1 MQKISTSLIIG
12 LMGLF
17 LLSACKT
24 LKMNNIKTPEIID
37 SNIIEMETTLGTI
50 KLELFD
56 NTPGHRDNFKKLV
69 KQGFYDSLLFHRV
82 IPEFMIQG
90 GDPDSKDA
98 KPGVQL
104 GMGGPGYTIPAEL
117 TKTDTSLANVHI
129 KGMLAAARMGD
140 QMNPQK
146 ASSGSQFY
154 IVEGKKVDENLLNQ
168 VESVRQFK
176 YSEEQRSAYKEFG
189 GTPHLDAEYTVFGK
203 IIGGLDVIEKIA
215 VVACDRGNRPTED
228 VRIISAKMVKE

>member
-1 MQKISTSLIIG
+1 MKIISKSLMIG
-12 LMGLF
+12 LLGIM

-24 LKMNNIKTPEIID
+24 LKMNNKTPEMID

-50 KLELFD
+50 KIELFD

-98 KPGVQL
+98 KSGVQL
-104 GMGGPGYTIPAEL
+104 GMGGPGYTIPAEFNM
-117 TKTDTSLANVHI
+117 TDTSLANVHI

-154 IVEGKKVDENLLNQ
+154 IVQGKKVEESMLNQ
-168 VESVRQFK
+168 IEAYRNFK
-176 YSEEQRSAYKEFG
+176 YSEEQRNAYTEMG
-189 GTPHLDAEYTVFGK
+189 GTPHLDAEYTVFGR
-203 IIGGLDVIEKIA
+203 IVSGMDVIDKVA

-228 VRIISAKMVKE
+228 IRIIKATMVKE

>member
-1 MQKISTSLIIG
+1 MQKISRSLIIG

-24 LKMNNIKTPEIID
+24 LKMNNNKTPEMID
-37 SNIIEMETTLGTI
+37 SNIIEMVTTLGTI
-50 KLELFD
+50 KIELFD

-90 GDPDSKDA
+90 GDPDSKEA
-98 KPGVQL
+98 KPGAQL
-104 GMGGPGYTIPAEL
+104 GMGGPGYTIPAEFN
-117 TKTDTSLANVHI
+117 KTDSSIANVHI

-154 IVEGKKVDENLLNQ
+154 IVQGKKVEESMLNQ
-168 VESVRQFK
+168 IEAYRKFN
-176 YSEEQRSAYKEFG
+176 YSEEQRNAYKELG

-203 IIGGLDVIEKIA
+203 IISGMDVIDKIA

-228 VRIISAKMVKE
+228 VRILSAKMVKE

>member
-1 MQKISTSLIIG
+1 MLGIVGIL
-12 LMGLF
+12 

-24 LKMNNIKTPEIID
+24 TKMNTNKIPETID
-37 SNIIEMETTLGTI
+37 SNIIEMETTLGTFKI
-50 KLELFD
+50 ELFD

-82 IPEFMIQG
+82 IPQFMIQG

-98 KPGVQL
+98 KAGVQL
-104 GMGGPGYTIPAEL
+104 GMGGPGYTIPAEFN
-117 TKTDTSLANVHI
+117 KTDTSLANVHI

-154 IVEGKKVDENLLNQ
+154 IVQGKAVDESMLNQ
-168 VESVRQFK
+168 IESYRKFK
-176 YSEEQRSAYKEFG
+176 YSEEQRNLYKELG

-203 IIGGLDVIEKIA
+203 IVEGMDVVDKIA
-215 VVACDRGNRPTED
+215 VAACDPANRPKED
-228 VRIISAKMVKE
+228 IRILKARMVKK